1 MSFLLHIETATPLC
15 SVALSQND
23 QLIRAVESETPN
35 AHSSLLSVYINEL
48 LDASGVSMRQL
59 SAVSV
64 SNGPGSYTGLRIG
77 LSTAKGICYGLDI
90 PLIVIST
97 LQILAATELMENNSL
112 PENGLI
118 IPLMDARRMEVFTA
132 AYSNKLTEIIAPH
145 ALILSSDSYKDLL
158 SANPCVFIGDG
169 LEKTKPILSAF
180 SNFISGNQRYPK
192 AEAMAMLAY
201 EKYQKNDFADVAYIE
216 PFYIKE
222 AYTTQP
228 KSS

>member
-35 AHSSLLSVYINEL
+35 AHSSFLSVYINEL
-48 LDASGVSMRQL
+48 LEASGIEMHQL

-97 LQILAATELMENNSL
+97 LQILAATELMENGSVS
-112 PENGLI
+112 EKSLI
-118 IPLMDARRMEVFTA
+118 IPLMDARRMEVYTA
-132 AYSNKLTEIIAPH
+132 AYNNQLEEITPPH
-145 ALILSSDSYKDLL
+145 AMILDQESYKDLL
-158 SANPCVFIGDG
+158 SSNPCIFIGDG
-169 LEKTKPILSAF
+169 LEKATPILSA
-180 SNFISGNQRYPK
+180 SKNFISGTQRYPK

-201 EKYQKNDFADVAYIE
+201 EKYQKCEFADVAYIE
-216 PFYIKE
+216 PFYVKE
-222 AYTTQP
+222 VYTTQP
-228 KSS
+228 KLR